1 MFLPIDQKVKDNLL
15 NIFNYFLMTNVIIE
29 QLICKVNKITLLKA
43 CCFIFFRVFGEIISS
58 GYYLDNFLSKQ
69 AISGSCG
76 YAAIFVPRNVRQQSV
91 VM

>member
-1 MFLPIDQKVKDNLL
+1 MFLPFDNKVKDNLL

-29 QLICKVNKITLLKA
+29 QLKCNKITLLKV
-43 CCFIFFRVFGEIISS
+43 CCFVFCRVFGEIISS

-76 YAAIFVPRNVRQQSV
+76 YAAIFVPRNVRQQSE